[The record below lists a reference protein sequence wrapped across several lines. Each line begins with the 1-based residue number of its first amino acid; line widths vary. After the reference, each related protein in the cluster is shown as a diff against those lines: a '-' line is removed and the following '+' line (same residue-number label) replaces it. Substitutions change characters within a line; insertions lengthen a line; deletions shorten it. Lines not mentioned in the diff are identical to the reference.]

1 MSKITAARID
11 NDEQRLEILPTFF
24 GADFLRVEMALYS
37 HLQKMCEEYN
47 GAYWYMYKL
56 SNGAMYLAPAIENR
70 KLRLT
75 VDTNGYSGEVSGDA
89 AGLITC
95 LFVFNALCW
104 KYPSARTSWTCSTSC
119 VTSPSTTRRLRKSSP
134 PSTDQP
140 LGAEPIRP
148 ELPRKGAKP

>member
-1 MSKITAARID
+1 MEYPNMSKITATRID

-104 KYPSARTSWTCSTSC
+104 KYPQRQDY
-119 VTSPSTTRRLRKSSP
+119 VDLFYKLRDFAFDHP
-134 PSTDQP
+134 E
-140 LGAEPIRP
+140 AEEII
-148 ELPRKGAKP
+148 AAID